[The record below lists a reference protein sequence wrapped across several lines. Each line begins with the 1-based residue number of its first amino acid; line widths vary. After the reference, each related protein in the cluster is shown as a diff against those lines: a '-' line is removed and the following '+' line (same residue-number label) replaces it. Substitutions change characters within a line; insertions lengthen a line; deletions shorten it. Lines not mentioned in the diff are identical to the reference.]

1 MFRCALLGFAFFIA
15 GISGGWAQN
24 YPVKPVRI
32 LVGYA
37 AGGSVDIVGRIFAQK
52 LGEYFGQQVV
62 VDNRPGAA
70 SNIAADLV
78 AKSAPDG
85 YTLLVSSSGSLGTN
99 LAIYSKMPYDPLK
112 DLAPI
117 AMLVHQGNVL
127 ILNNSVP
134 ARNVK
139 ELIAL
144 IKAKPGQLNYG
155 SGGNGSSQHMAMELF
170 QSVTGVKMVHVP
182 YKGGAPAIADLIGG
196 QIDLIFAPA
205 PEAIPYVKTSR
216 VRALGISTTK
226 RLAMLPDV
234 PTIAEAGLPGYDFDG
249 WMGIAG
255 PAGMSREL
263 VMRLNA
269 EANKALA
276 ANDVKTRLQDL
287 GLELAGG
294 TGTPEQMGAYMRE
307 QSAKMVKLAKDAGIK
322 PVD

>member
-1 MFRCALLGFAFFIA
+1 MLGYVPLGLWLFIA
-15 GISGGWAQN
+15 SIAGAWAQN
-24 YPVKPVRI
+24 YPAKPVRI

-37 AGGSVDIVGRIFAQK
+37 AGGSIDIVGRILGQK
-52 LGEYFGQQVV
+52 LGEYFGQQFV

-112 DLAPI
+112 DLTPI

-127 ILNNSVP
+127 VVNLSVP
-134 ARNVK
+134 SKTVK
-139 ELIAL
+139 EFIAL
-144 IKAKPGQLNYG
+144 ARAKPGQLNYG
-155 SGGNGSSQHMAMELF
+155 SGGNGSSQHMSTELF
-170 QSVTGVKMVHVP
+170 QNATGVKMVHVP
-182 YKGGAPAIADLIGG
+182 YKGGAPALADLIGG

-205 PEAIPYVKTSR
+205 PEAIPYVKNGR
-216 VRALGISTTK
+216 VRALGVTTSK
-226 RLAMLPDV
+226 RSIMLPDI
-234 PTIAEAGLPGYDFDG
+234 PTIAEAGVPGYDFDG

-255 PAGMSREL
+255 PAHLPRDL
-263 VMRLNA
+263 VMRLNG
-269 EANKALA
+269 EVNKALA

-294 TGTPEQMGAYMRE
+294 TPEQLGTYMRE
-307 QSAKMVKLAKDAGIK
+307 QSAKMIKLAKDAGIK

>member
-1 MFRCALLGFAFFIA
+1 MFRCMSLWLSLLVAGIA
-15 GISGGWAQN
+15 GAWAQN
-24 YPVKPVRI
+24 YPAKPVRI

-37 AGGSVDIVGRIFAQK
+37 AGGSVDLVGRIVGQK
-52 LGEYFGQQVV
+52 LGENFGQQFI

-112 DLAPI
+112 DLTPI
-117 AMLVHQGNVL
+117 AMLVHQGNAL
-127 ILNNSVP
+127 ILNPSVP
-134 ARNVK
+134 AKNVK

-144 IKAKPGQLNYG
+144 AKARPGQLNYG
-155 SGGNGSSQHMAMELF
+155 SGGNGSSQHMATELF
-170 QSVTGVKMVHVP
+170 QNVAGVKMVHVP

-196 QIDLIFAPA
+196 QIDLIFAPV
-205 PEAIPYVKTSR
+205 PEAIPYVRTSR
-216 VRALGISTTK
+216 VRALAVTATRRS
-226 RLAMLPDV
+226 LMLPDV
-234 PTIAEAGLPGYDFDG
+234 PTFAEAGVRGYDFDG

-255 PAGMSREL
+255 PAGLPREL

-269 EANKALA
+269 EVNKALA
-276 ANDVKTRLQDL
+276 ANDVKARLQEL

-294 TGTPEQMGAYMRE
+294 TPEQLAAYMRE
-307 QSAKMVKLAKDAGIK
+307 QSAKMIKLAKDAGIK